1 MKQHYKPMLAQTAD
15 APFNSE
21 DWIFEIKWDGIRA
34 ISYVD
39 NEVSIRSRNDKE
51 MKQNFPEIVDEL
63 KTLAKNV
70 VLDGEIVVIKEGKAD
85 FQSVIQRARATR
97 SHEIEVEAQRNPA
110 TYVVFDMIEKE
121 GQPLLELPLIQRKKS
136 LEQSLR
142 DGSHVSLSLFVEK
155 EGKAYYEAA
164 LKKGVEGIMAKKKDS
179 PYIPGVRSYNW
190 LKIKK
195 LATCDCVIFG
205 YTRGEGSR
213 RETFGSLVLGL
224 YEGEKPVYVGNVG
237 TGFSLEDLESLMK
250 TFEELETKERTLPAD
265 IVVAGEIVWLVPK
278 LVCEVTYQSVTR
290 DGKLRMARFR
300 TLRLDKKPDEC
311 TSDQI
316 KRSSLSEYISKRDF
330 SVTPEPKSEETL
342 GENKIFVVQEHS
354 ARRLHY
360 DLRLERQGVL
370 KSWAVPKGIPQ
381 KTGDKRL
388 AVQTEDHPFE
398 YQKFEGTIPKGQYG
412 AGTVRIWD
420 KGSYELK
427 IWKDDKIEFKLNGEK
442 LHGSYALVRLK
453 KATEKDWL
461 LMKLRD

>member
-39 NEVSIRSRNDKE
+39 DEVSIRSRNDKE
-51 MKQNFPEIVDEL
+51 LKQNFPELDEL
-63 KTLAKNV
+63 KTLARNV

-85 FQSVIQRARATR
+85 FQTVIQRAKATR
-97 SHEIEVEAQRNPA
+97 SHEIEIEAQRNPA

-121 GQPLLELPLIQRKKS
+121 GQPLLELPLIQRKRL
-136 LEQSLR
+136 LEQSLKES
-142 DGSHVSLSLFVEK
+142 SHVSISLFVDK
-155 EGKAYYEAA
+155 EGEAYYGAA
-164 LKKGVEGIMAKKKDS
+164 LKRGVEGIMAKKKDS
-179 PYIPGVRSYNW
+179 PYEPGVRSHNW

-205 YTRGEGSR
+205 YTKGEGSR

-224 YEGEKPVYVGNVG
+224 YEGKKPVYVGNVG
-237 TGFSLEDLESLMK
+237 TGFSLEDLETLMK
-250 TFEELETKERTLPAD
+250 AFEGLETQERTLPAD
-265 IVVAGEIVWLVPK
+265 VVVAGEIVWLVPK

-290 DGKLRMARFR
+290 DGKLRMSRFQA
-300 TLRLDKKPDEC
+300 LRMDKKPDEC

-316 KRSSLSEYISKRDF
+316 KPGGLDEYLSKRDF
-330 SVTPEPKSEETL
+330 SVTPEPKSGETL
-342 GENKIFVVQEHS
+342 GKNKIFVVQEHS

-388 AVQTEDHPFE
+388 AVQTEDHPLE

-412 AGTVRIWD
+412 AGIVRIWD
-420 KGSYELK
+420 KGSYEPK
-427 IWKDDKIEFKLNGEK
+427 VWEDDKIEFTLNGEK
-442 LHGSYALVRLK
+442 LHGLYALVRLK
-453 KATEKDWL
+453 KASEKDWL
-461 LMKLRD
+461 LMKVRG

>member
-1 MKQHYKPMLAQTAD
+1 MLAQTTD

-21 DWIFEIKWDGIRA
+21 DWIFEVKWDGIRA

-39 NEVSIRSRNDKE
+39 DEVSIRSRNDKE
-51 MKQNFPEIVDEL
+51 LRQNFPEFDEL
-63 KTLAKNV
+63 KTLARNV

-85 FQSVIQRARATR
+85 FQTVIQRAKATR

-121 GQPLLELPLIQRKKS
+121 GQSLLELPLIQRKKL
-136 LEQSLR
+136 LEQSLKE
-142 DGSHVSLSLFVEK
+142 GSHVSISLFVDN
-155 EGKAYYEAA
+155 EGQAYYEAA

-179 PYIPGVRSYNW
+179 PYESGVRSNNW

-224 YEGEKPVYVGNVG
+224 YEGKKPVHVGNVG
-237 TGFSLEDLESLMK
+237 TGFSLEDLKALMK
-250 TFEELETKERTLPAD
+250 TFGRLETQERTLPAD
-265 IVVAGEIVWLVPK
+265 VVVAGEIVWLVPK

-290 DGKLRMARFR
+290 DGKLRMSRFR
-300 TLRLDKKPDEC
+300 TLRLNKKPDEC

-316 KRSSLSEYISKRDF
+316 KPSSLTEYISKRDF
-330 SVTPEPKSEETL
+330 SVTPEPKNQETL
-342 GENKIFVVQEHS
+342 GKNKIFVVQEHS
-354 ARRLHY
+354 ARRFHY

-388 AVQTEDHPFE
+388 AVQTEDHPLE
-398 YQKFEGTIPKGQYG
+398 YQNFEGTIPKGQYG

-420 KGSYELK
+420 KGLYQLK
-427 IWKDDKIEFKLNGEK
+427 VWEDDKIEFMLNGEK

-453 KATEKDWL
+453 KASEKDWL
-461 LMKLRD
+461 LMKVRG